1 MNSTVILSSMT
12 KRRLTFTLRKT
23 YVIDIT
29 RYLITLL
36 TVQTTSW
43 GRLDAAPEAS
53 SRNYHGPR

>member
-1 MNSTVILSSMT
+1 MT

-36 TVQTTSW
+36 TMQTTSC
-43 GRLDAAPEAS
+43 GRLDAAPEAT